1 MTSKEQLPPA
11 VLAAVRK
18 RIQDHAVI
26 SAGKLPSQ
34 SELLAGAPFFGGRLD
49 LDIQAWVDD
58 VMTDAD
64 VYLADEAA
72 RGIKPGTLAKAMK
85 RLRTTCKPEAM
96 LAVRDAFHAID
107 DMNARRLDIYLA
119 CSQNEPARRRLI
131 EVLEDYVGS
140 WTSREF
146 KNVFYAAVMLG
157 LHDGAR
163 RDMAAYCSAGVAQL
177 NHLAQHYRHYEI
189 AMDEIAASPDAKAER
204 TPADEAGDDVEW
216 LEAAFEDRAEFL
228 SSGRLKPRTTGLVV
242 VPELTKQGGTSA
254 KKDIYKSWDGHAG
267 KRLPFVAVGDIAAA
281 RTQLVERWPHAIAV
295 IDTILGDLAARDSVL
310 FRPTLLVGSPGS
322 GKSSLARAI
331 CDAVALPCE
340 LYSMAGIHDASL
352 MGTSAQWHSAREST
366 PLQLIKRVGLASVGV
381 IWDEIEKSASSK
393 HNGSALDALLPMLE
407 ADQAKRLRDLALE
420 VEVDLS
426 AVSHFATANSLE
438 GIPDPV
444 RDRMRV
450 LTMPDPG
457 WQHLGTLTRQI
468 LDRLAKERNLDPR
481 WHESLAED
489 ELDLVRQAWPGGSI
503 RQLTTIVR
511 AIADGRAAIMG
522 RA

>member
-1 MTSKEQLPPA
+1 MTSKELPPDA
-11 VLAAVRK
+11 LAHVRK

-34 SELLAGAPFFGGRLD
+34 EELAAGAAFFGNRID

-58 VMTDAD
+58 VMSDAD

-72 RGIKPGTLAKAMK
+72 RGIKPGTLARALR
-85 RLRTTCKPEAM
+85 RLRSTCKPDAM
-96 LAVRDAFHAID
+96 RAVRDAFITID
-107 DMNARRLDIYLA
+107 DMNARRLDFYLA
-119 CSQNEPARRRLI
+119 CSQDEPARRRLI

-163 RDMAAYCSAGVAQL
+163 RDMPAYCSAGVAQL
-177 NHLAQHYRHYEI
+177 NHLSHHYGHYVI
-189 AMDEIAASPDAKAER
+189 AMDEIAAGDAAKAER
-204 TPADEAGDDVEW
+204 TPADEQRDDAEW
-216 LEAAFEDRAEFL
+216 LEAVAEDRVEFFPK
-228 SSGRLKPRTTGLVV
+228 RKLKARTTGLVV
-242 VPELTKQGGTSA
+242 VPELPKMGGNSS
-254 KKDIYKSWDGHAG
+254 KKDLFKGWEGHAG
-267 KRLPFVAVGDIAAA
+267 KRLPFVAVPDIAAA
-281 RTQLVERWPHAIAV
+281 RRHLVEHWPHAVGV
-295 IDTILGDLAARDSVL
+295 IDTILGDLSSRDHVL

-322 GKSSLARAI
+322 GKSSLVRAI
-331 CDAVALPCE
+331 CDAVALPVE
-340 LYSMAGIHDASL
+340 LYSLAGVHDASL

-381 IWDEIEKSASSK
+381 VWDEIEKAAASR
-393 HNGSALDALLPMLE
+393 HNGSAMDALLPMLE
-407 ADQAKRLRDLALE
+407 PDQARRLRDLALE

-438 GIPDPV
+438 GIPEPL

-450 LTMPDPG
+450 LQMPDPT

-468 LDRLAKERNLDPR
+468 LDRLAAERNLDPR
-481 WHESLAED
+481 WFEALAED
-489 ELDLVRQAWPGGSI
+489 EMDLVRANWPGGSI

-511 AIADGRAAIMG
+511 AIADGRSAIMG

>member
-1 MTSKEQLPPA
+1 MTSKELPPD
-11 VLAAVRK
+11 VLTHVRK

-34 SELLAGAPFFGGRLD
+34 EELAAGAPFFGTRID

-96 LAVRDAFHAID
+96 LAARDAFHSID
-107 DMNARRLDIYLA
+107 DMNARRLDFYLA
-119 CSQNEPARRRLI
+119 CSQDEPSRRRLI

-163 RDMAAYCSAGVAQL
+163 RDMAAYCSAGIAQI
-177 NHLAQHYRHYEI
+177 NHLSHHYAHYAV
-189 AMDEIAASPDAKAER
+189 AMDEIAAGDAAKADR
-204 TPADEAGDDVEW
+204 TPADDAHDDAEW
-216 LEAAFEDRAEFL
+216 LEAVAEDRAEYFPQ
-228 SSGRLKPRTTGLVV
+228 RKLKPRAAGLVV
-242 VPELTKQGGTSA
+242 VPELPKMGGNSS
-254 KKDIYKSWDGHAG
+254 KKDLFKGWDGHAG
-267 KRLPFVAVGDIAAA
+267 KRLPFVGVGDVAAA
-281 RTQLVERWPHAIAV
+281 RTKLVEHWPHATAI
-295 IDTILGDLAARDSVL
+295 IDTILGDLAARDHVQ

-322 GKSSLARAI
+322 GKSSLVRAI
-331 CDAVALPCE
+331 CDAVSLPCE
-340 LYSMAGIHDASL
+340 LYSMAGVHDASL
-352 MGTSAQWHSAREST
+352 MGTSAQWQSAREST

-381 IWDEIEKSASSK
+381 IWDEIEKAASSR
-393 HNGSALDALLPMLE
+393 HNGSAIDALLPMLE
-407 ADQAKRLRDLALE
+407 PDQAKRLRDLALE

-438 GIPDPV
+438 GLPDPV
-444 RDRMRV
+444 RDRMRIIS
-450 LTMPDPG
+450 MPDPG
-457 WQHLGTLTRQI
+457 WVHLGVLTRQI
-468 LDRLAKERNLDPR
+468 LDRLAAERGLDPR
-481 WHESLAED
+481 WHEALAED
-489 ELDLVRQAWPGGSI
+489 ELDLVRAAWPGGSI
-503 RQLTTIVR
+503 RKLTTIVR
-511 AIADGRAAIMG
+511 ALVDGRQRLMG
-522 RA
+522 RQ